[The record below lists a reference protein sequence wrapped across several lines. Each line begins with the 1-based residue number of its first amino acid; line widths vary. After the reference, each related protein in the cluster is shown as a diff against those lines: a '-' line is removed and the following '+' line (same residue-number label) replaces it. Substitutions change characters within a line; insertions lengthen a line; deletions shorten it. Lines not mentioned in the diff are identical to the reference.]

1 MTTKLPRRV
10 RLASSSATMRNRSPA
25 FSPTALGTAYE
36 NATRAFL
43 SRPPFSIHGLLNVGG
58 AGDGGVD
65 LRGRWTWQPPPPPPP
80 PFPRLGGHAVG
91 FLNLANGASPHTLSA
106 HDQRVPVDNGARL
119 QTWDVLVQCKA
130 EKEHLGPA
138 VVRQLEGSILADL
151 ARRNPPR
158 RSLAPPQTTT
168 TTTTTVPGARDTAPI
183 GILVGLSGFSRA
195 AILHAQTSAVPIV
208 LAHLSIQDIPQMIAT
223 RGERDI
229 GASLVSASVNK
240 AFRRLIQAAF
250 PLPNEAGSVS
260 DGGEP
265 SCA

>member
-1 MTTKLPRRV
+1 MTTKLPRARAA
-10 RLASSSATMRNRSPA
+10 ASSVTRRTPSPA

-43 SRPPFSIHGLLNVGG
+43 SQPPFSIHGLLNVGG

-65 LRGRWTWQPPPPPPP
+65 LRGRWTWQPPPPPL
-80 PFPRLGGHAVG
+80 RLGGHPAG

-106 HDQRVPVDNGARL
+106 RDQQEPVDNEARS

-138 VVRQLEGSILADL
+138 IVRQLEGSILADL

-158 RSLAPPQTTT
+158 RSLAPPPTPLA
-168 TTTTTVPGARDTAPI
+168 VPGGRDTAPI
-183 GILVGLSGFSRA
+183 GILVGMSGFSRA

-208 LAHLSIQDIPQMIAT
+208 LAHLTIRDIPQMIAT
-223 RGERDI
+223 RGERDV
-229 GASLVSASVNK
+229 GVSLVSASVNK
-240 AFRRLIQAAF
+240 AFRGLIEGAF
-250 PLPNEAGSVS
+250 SREADSVS
-260 DGGEP
+260 DGGE
-265 SCA
+265 SSRA

>member
-1 MTTKLPRRV
+1 
-10 RLASSSATMRNRSPA
+10 MRNRSPA
-25 FSPTALGTAYE
+25 FSPTALGSAYE

-43 SRPPFSIHGLLNVGG
+43 SRPPFSIHGLLSVGG

-65 LRGRWTWQPPPPPPP
+65 LRGRWTWQPPPPS

-106 HDQRVPVDNGARL
+106 HDKREPVDDEARL

-138 VVRQLEGSILADL
+138 VVRQLEGSILTDL

-168 TTTTTVPGARDTAPI
+168 TTVPGGRDTAPI

-208 LAHLSIQDIPQMIAT
+208 LAHLSIQNIPQMIAT
-223 RGERDI
+223 RGESDI

-260 DGGEP
+260 DGGES